1 MRQVLLLLLL
11 LWMAPQAYAQ
21 SYSVADG
28 RAIKF
33 FQEGEMLLTLKKYPE
48 ALLKFQ
54 AAIARDEKFV
64 EAYQKATQLL
74 LTQGKFQEA
83 EALAL
88 QGKSR
93 LALLNSQYLVD
104 FGWLLTNIYLKQG
117 RFEEAV
123 GEFQTVEQEATLAFK
138 QGGYFLEMQKK
149 IDFVEELLPQKKEI
163 EIHKEEIQK
172 SLEMVKATQKQLI
185 LQEKLASLGEL
196 TAGIA
201 HEIQNPLNF
210 VNNFSEVNS
219 ELIEE
224 MKEELDEIAVPL
236 ALGAE
241 MFETDQQAALDEY
254 LNPTD
259 TSTKTETMVTPMGA
273 MMGGDPQYDKLKKAV
288 KLWPNFKTDY
298 KPLVDFAKENN
309 LHFIATNIPRK
320 YATLVYRG
328 GLSALD
334 TLPADKKQLF
344 PTMPMPYDSSLNCY
358 AEIFKAT
365 GGHGGQ
371 NLPMSQAIKDATM
384 AWKIYGNLP
393 TVPEKYEGGS
403 VFIHYNGS
411 YHSDNH
417 ESIEWYINQEE
428 KARWSVSR
436 FAVPPQP
443 TKVITIAT
451 RTQANVSKLE
461 KENLDIA
468 DFIIVTP
475 DNMTKT
481 H

>member
-1 MRQVLLLLLL
+1 MRLAKRITIQLGLFALGIIPQCLL
-11 LWMAPQAYAQ
+11 AQSSSNGNSAIVKKPTPAKDIQAYQIYTAKGKKISYAQ
-21 SYSVADG
+21 YIEMMGSRIEEQGEKTG
-28 RAIKF
+28 R
-33 FQEGEMLLTLKKYPE
+33 P
-48 ALLKFQ
+48 
-54 AAIARDEKFV
+54 
-64 EAYQKATQLL
+64 ATVIL
-74 LTQGKFQEA
+74 F
-83 EALAL
+83 
-88 QGKSR
+88 
-93 LALLNSQYLVD
+93 
-104 FGWLLTNIYLKQG
+104 
-117 RFEEAV
+117 
-123 GEFQTVEQEATLAFK
+123 GEFH
-138 QGGYFLEMQKK
+138 
-149 IDFVEELLPQKKEI
+149 DNP
-163 EIHKEEIQK
+163 
-172 SLEMVKATQKQLI
+172 
-185 LQEKLASLGEL
+185 
-196 TAGIA
+196 IA
-201 HEIQNPLNF
+201 HWLQLQTTQDIYA
-210 VNNFSEVNS
+210 
-219 ELIEE
+219 E
-224 MKEELDEIAVPL
+224 MKEELDEIATENKGGQAITVPL

-259 TSTKTETMVTPMGA
+259 TNTKTETMVTPMGA

-344 PTMPMPYDSSLNCY
+344 PTMPMPYDSNLNCY

-393 TVPEKYEGGS
+393 SVPEKYEGGS

-428 KARWSVSR
+428 KASWSVSR

-443 TKVITIAT
+443 TKVITIST

-461 KENLDIA
+461 KENLGIA

>member
-1 MRQVLLLLLL
+1 MRLAKLIAIQFGLFALGIFPQNLSGQSTSDENSVVVKKHTP
-11 LWMAPQAYAQ
+11 AKDIQAYQIYTAKGKKITYAQ
-21 SYSVADG
+21 FIEMMGS
-28 RAIKF
+28 RI
-33 FQEGEMLLTLKKYPE
+33 EEHGEKKGHP
-48 ALLKFQ
+48 
-54 AAIARDEKFV
+54 
-64 EAYQKATQLL
+64 ATVIL
-74 LTQGKFQEA
+74 F
-83 EALAL
+83 
-88 QGKSR
+88 
-93 LALLNSQYLVD
+93 
-104 FGWLLTNIYLKQG
+104 
-117 RFEEAV
+117 
-123 GEFQTVEQEATLAFK
+123 GEFH
-138 QGGYFLEMQKK
+138 
-149 IDFVEELLPQKKEI
+149 DNP
-163 EIHKEEIQK
+163 
-172 SLEMVKATQKQLI
+172 
-185 LQEKLASLGEL
+185 
-196 TAGIA
+196 IA
-201 HEIQNPLNF
+201 HWLQLQTTQDIYN
-210 VNNFSEVNS
+210 
-219 ELIEE
+219 E
-224 MKEELDEIAVPL
+224 MKEELDEIAADKASGQTLRVPL

-241 MFETDQQAALDEY
+241 MFETDQQVALNEY

-259 TSTKTETMVTPMGA
+259 TSAKTETMVTPMGA

-309 LHFIATNIPRK
+309 LPFIATNIPRK

-328 GLSALD
+328 GLAALD
-334 TLPADKKQLF
+334 TLPVDKKQLF

-393 TVPEKYEGGS
+393 SVPEKYEGGG

-436 FAVPPQP
+436 FAEPPQP
-443 TKVITIAT
+443 TKVITIST
-451 RTQANVSKLE
+451 RTQANVTALE
-461 KENLDIA
+461 KEHLGIA

>member
-1 MRQVLLLLLL
+1 MRIAKIITIHLGLFALGIIPQSLSAQSSFDENSAIVKKPTP
-11 LWMAPQAYAQ
+11 AKDIQAYQIYTAKGKKISYAQ
-21 SYSVADG
+21 YIEMMGSSIEEQGEKTG
-28 RAIKF
+28 R
-33 FQEGEMLLTLKKYPE
+33 P
-48 ALLKFQ
+48 
-54 AAIARDEKFV
+54 
-64 EAYQKATQLL
+64 ATVIL
-74 LTQGKFQEA
+74 F
-83 EALAL
+83 
-88 QGKSR
+88 
-93 LALLNSQYLVD
+93 
-104 FGWLLTNIYLKQG
+104 
-117 RFEEAV
+117 
-123 GEFQTVEQEATLAFK
+123 GEFH
-138 QGGYFLEMQKK
+138 
-149 IDFVEELLPQKKEI
+149 DNP
-163 EIHKEEIQK
+163 
-172 SLEMVKATQKQLI
+172 
-185 LQEKLASLGEL
+185 
-196 TAGIA
+196 IA
-201 HEIQNPLNF
+201 HWLQLQTTQDIYA
-210 VNNFSEVNS
+210 
-219 ELIEE
+219 E
-224 MKEELDEIAVPL
+224 MKEELDEIAPENKSGKTDITASGQTLWVPL

-344 PTMPMPYDSSLNCY
+344 PTMPMPYDSNLNCY

-393 TVPEKYEGGS
+393 SVPEKYEGGS

-443 TKVITIAT
+443 TKVITIST

-461 KENLDIA
+461 KENLGIA

>member
-1 MRQVLLLLLL
+1 MIYLCIMRLAKIITIQLGLFALGIIPQCLL
-11 LWMAPQAYAQ
+11 AQSSSNGNSAIVKKPTPAKDIQAYQIYTAKGKKISYAQ
-21 SYSVADG
+21 YIEMMGSSIEEQGEKTG
-28 RAIKF
+28 R
-33 FQEGEMLLTLKKYPE
+33 P
-48 ALLKFQ
+48 
-54 AAIARDEKFV
+54 
-64 EAYQKATQLL
+64 ATVIL
-74 LTQGKFQEA
+74 F
-83 EALAL
+83 
-88 QGKSR
+88 
-93 LALLNSQYLVD
+93 
-104 FGWLLTNIYLKQG
+104 
-117 RFEEAV
+117 
-123 GEFQTVEQEATLAFK
+123 GEFH
-138 QGGYFLEMQKK
+138 
-149 IDFVEELLPQKKEI
+149 DNP
-163 EIHKEEIQK
+163 
-172 SLEMVKATQKQLI
+172 
-185 LQEKLASLGEL
+185 
-196 TAGIA
+196 IA
-201 HEIQNPLNF
+201 HWLQLQTTQD
-210 VNNFSEVNS
+210 VYA
-219 ELIEE
+219 E

-309 LHFIATNIPRK
+309 LPFIATNIPRK

-451 RTQANVSKLE
+451 RTQANVSTLE
-461 KENLDIA
+461 KENLGIA

>member
-1 MRQVLLLLLL
+1 MRLAKIITIHLGLFALGIFPQSLSAQSSLTENSTVVQKHTP
-11 LWMAPQAYAQ
+11 AKDIQAYQIYTAKGKKITYAQ
-21 SYSVADG
+21 Y
-28 RAIKF
+28 I
-33 FQEGEMLLTLKKYPE
+33 EMMGSSIE
-48 ALLKFQ
+48 
-54 AAIARDEKFV
+54 
-64 EAYQKATQLL
+64 
-74 LTQGKFQEA
+74 
-83 EALAL
+83 
-88 QGKSR
+88 
-93 LALLNSQYLVD
+93 
-104 FGWLLTNIYLKQG
+104 KQG
-117 RFEEAV
+117 EKTGRPATVILF
-123 GEFQTVEQEATLAFK
+123 GEFH
-138 QGGYFLEMQKK
+138 
-149 IDFVEELLPQKKEI
+149 DNP
-163 EIHKEEIQK
+163 
-172 SLEMVKATQKQLI
+172 
-185 LQEKLASLGEL
+185 
-196 TAGIA
+196 IA
-201 HEIQNPLNF
+201 HWLQLQTTQDIY
-210 VNNFSEVNS
+210 S
-219 ELIEE
+219 E
-224 MKEELDEIAVPL
+224 MKEELDEIAPENKSGQRDIIASGQTLWVPL

-273 MMGGDPQYDKLKKAV
+273 MRGGDPQYDKLKKAV

-309 LHFIATNIPRK
+309 LAFIATNIPRK

-371 NLPMSQAIKDATM
+371 NLPKSQAIKDATM

-393 TVPEKYEGGS
+393 AVPEKYEGGG

-443 TKVITIAT
+443 TKVITIST

-461 KENLDIA
+461 KENLGIA

>member
-1 MRQVLLLLLL
+1 MRLAKIITIQLGLFALGIIPQCLL
-11 LWMAPQAYAQ
+11 AQSSSNGNSAIVKKPTPAKDIQAYQIYTAKGKKISYAQ
-21 SYSVADG
+21 YIEMMGSRIEEQGEKTG
-28 RAIKF
+28 R
-33 FQEGEMLLTLKKYPE
+33 P
-48 ALLKFQ
+48 
-54 AAIARDEKFV
+54 
-64 EAYQKATQLL
+64 ATVIL
-74 LTQGKFQEA
+74 F
-83 EALAL
+83 
-88 QGKSR
+88 
-93 LALLNSQYLVD
+93 
-104 FGWLLTNIYLKQG
+104 
-117 RFEEAV
+117 
-123 GEFQTVEQEATLAFK
+123 GEFH
-138 QGGYFLEMQKK
+138 
-149 IDFVEELLPQKKEI
+149 DNP
-163 EIHKEEIQK
+163 
-172 SLEMVKATQKQLI
+172 
-185 LQEKLASLGEL
+185 
-196 TAGIA
+196 IA
-201 HEIQNPLNF
+201 HWLQLQTTQD
-210 VNNFSEVNS
+210 VYA
-219 ELIEE
+219 E

-334 TLPADKKQLF
+334 TLPTDKKQLF